1 MVKKRNTKGETTN
14 GGSPASAP
22 RKQRFTLKPSKQTCA
37 VLGGLMAVTLVAAV
51 GLYIWQSSELA
62 AVEQKVKEKR
72 DEVASGEKIAQ
83 RLTQVENDYAN
94 MQGQLR
100 YLETSV
106 TAGQYVPTL
115 LKQMEGL
122 AKSVNLK
129 VASVRPALEPAPPP
143 PTDKEKRK
151 DWKPWP
157 YDKLHVDMEVSG
169 SYWDVARM
177 LYRLTEFP
185 KIMAVQNLQINPQA
199 SGGGYNSTLSVKM
212 KVTGF
217 IFPNDGQPHGEGG
230 QPASQ
235 PAPAKSAQA
244 GATAQTSN
252 VTPNGMP
259 AGV

>member
-1 MVKKRNTKGETTN
+1 MVKKRDAGTAAKD
-14 GGSPASAP
+14 GSSQASTP

-37 VLGGLMAVTLVAAV
+37 ILGGMMAVTLIGAV
-51 GLYIWQSSELA
+51 GLYVWQSSEIA
-62 AVEQKVKEKR
+62 AVEQRVREKQE
-72 DEVASGEKIAQ
+72 EVASGEKIAQ
-83 RLTQVENDYAN
+83 RLTQVENDYGN
-94 MQGQLR
+94 MQNQLR

-122 AKSVNLK
+122 AKSVSLK
-129 VASVRPALEPAPPP
+129 VASVRPTLEPAPPP

-151 DWKPWP
+151 DFKPWP

-169 SYWDVARM
+169 SYWNVARM

-185 KIMAVQNLQINPQA
+185 KIMAVQDLQINPQT
-199 SGGGYNSTLSVKM
+199 SGNGYNSTLSVKM

-217 IFPNDGQPHGEGG
+217 IFPDNHPHGDGG
-230 QPASQ
+230 Q

-244 GATAQTSN
+244 GGAVYGSAT
-252 VTPNGMP
+252 TPNALR
-259 AGV
+259 AGA